1 MVFNQVCL
9 LLPVAKKMADS
20 VVGVLKNIAE
30 ISNTNIIKNAN
41 VLLSRGW
48 MGPSNTVRVYLKI
61 SLRCFIESYTRLF
74 SGWDLVDD
82 CDLPVAD

>member
-1 MVFNQVCL
+1 MKKSLLMVFNQVCL

-41 VLLSRGW
+41 VLLSRG
-48 MGPSNTVRVYLKI
+48 
-61 SLRCFIESYTRLF
+61 
-74 SGWDLVDD
+74 
-82 CDLPVAD
+82 

>member
-1 MVFNQVCL
+1 MKKSLLMVFNQVCL

-41 VLLSRGW
+41 VLLSKSPVDSEVEWVHRT
-48 MGPSNTVRVYLKI
+48 PFVY
-61 SLRCFIESYTRLF
+61 T
-74 SGWDLVDD
+74 
-82 CDLPVAD
+82 